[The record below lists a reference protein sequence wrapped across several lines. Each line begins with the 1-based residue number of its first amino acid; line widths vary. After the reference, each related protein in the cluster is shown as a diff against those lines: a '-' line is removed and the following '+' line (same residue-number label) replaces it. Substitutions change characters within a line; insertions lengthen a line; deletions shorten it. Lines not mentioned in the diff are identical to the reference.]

1 MIFNVHTFK
10 EPLVNYME
18 SMFHF
23 KGFMPDHSIERVVPT
38 GHVFVIFELDG
49 MVRNTFDNN
58 TLKPIANF
66 EKVWIS
72 GVHENYISISAHPNS
87 EMFVF
92 QFKPFGALPF
102 LHQQVA
108 DLSNRVIPAQEIF
121 GDEIILLHKTIKEA
135 NTSEEKFNIGE
146 TWLKSRIDNDLLPP
160 KALIDFLS
168 ELHKQ
173 PVVNYTEL
181 NSSYPHTQKHL
192 IDQFKKYIGL
202 TPKYYQRMLRFNE
215 ILKKIEQKQKVN
227 WPDVAL
233 LCRYSDQSHFIKEFH
248 HFSGFNPTEYIK
260 QEFQHEEPNFFP
272 VDR

>member
-1 MIFNVHTFK
+1 MIFNAHIFK
-10 EPLVNYME
+10 EPLANYME

-58 TLKPIANF
+58 TLKPIASF

-72 GVHENYISISAHPNS
+72 GVHEDYISISAHADS

-92 QFKPFGALPF
+92 QFKPYGAFPF
-102 LHQQVA
+102 LHQKVA
-108 DLSNRVIPAQEIF
+108 NLSNRVIPAQEIF
-121 GDEIILLHKTIKEA
+121 GNEIVLLHKKIKEA
-135 NTSEEKFNIGE
+135 DTSEEKFNLGE
-146 TWLKSRIDNDLLPP
+146 AWLKSRIDNNLIPP
-160 KALIDFLS
+160 KEVIDFLT

-181 NSSYPHTQKHL
+181 ISAYPHTQKHL

-215 ILKKIEQKQKVN
+215 ILQKIQQEQQVN

-233 LCRYSDQSHFIKEFH
+233 MCGYSDQSHFIKEFY
-248 HFSGFNPTEYIK
+248 HFSGFNPTEFIK
-260 QEFQHEEPNFFP
+260 QELQHEEPNFFP
-272 VDR
+272 LDR